1 MFGEVKNGY
10 GTFGEVKNASATY
23 IAKTVDELKNLLS

>member
-10 GTFGEVKNASATY
+10 GTFDELKNAGATY
-23 IAKTVDELKNLLS
+23 IAKTVDELKSLLS